1 MNIHALSVA
10 LMTVLFVAGCA
21 NVDLPSPAHQ
31 GPIPEP
37 GGGVPGYQHG
47 GGEGTKFAI
56 GQNLRRTSQYGYL
69 KQIGDEGTLAI
80 RYSNGSV
87 FGVPNAQA
95 ASLKLPPY
103 GASPIDHGRYVR
115 DYFVRLGLPT
125 DQIEGVRNMTLLEA
139 SGRADET
146 EKTIPRVTAYYSVLT
161 RSVGDV
167 TVPDSFAWAR
177 ANSEG
182 AIVQEGVYWPPL
194 PSNVLSDARKLERL
208 LVDPAQRRVFASRS
222 SIDPRTGKVAI
233 RHAAANEDQFDAFA
247 SLDIT
252 VRSSVSGSRQRAAAA
267 RNARVPLNG
276 GTTIVKHFGIDGVE
290 RFLPQES
297 LNLIATYP
305 GRKDVSR

>member
-1 MNIHALSVA
+1 M
-10 LMTVLFVAGCA
+10 
-21 NVDLPSPAHQ
+21 
-31 GPIPEP
+31 
-37 GGGVPGYQHG
+37 
-47 GGEGTKFAI
+47 
-56 GQNLRRTSQYGYL
+56 
-69 KQIGDEGTLAI
+69 
-80 RYSNGSV
+80 
-87 FGVPNAQA
+87 
-95 ASLKLPPY
+95 
-103 GASPIDHGRYVR
+103 
-115 DYFVRLGLPT
+115 
-125 DQIEGVRNMTLLEA
+125 
-139 SGRADET
+139 
-146 EKTIPRVTAYYSVLT
+146 
-161 RSVGDV
+161 GDV

-177 ANSEG
+177 ANAEG